1 MCHLLLGLP
10 RLDSHVWPP
19 FSFHQPLQGS
29 WSPNCPWARGWL
41 ARNHPCWCGS
51 DVPQWGV
58 DGIRWG
64 GSLGVGD
71 ILQASTKLEDLPEMW
86 IVFLGKPMIF
96 HSYLSW
102 SGYFLHFNA
111 YFHRFAVKTDDSI
124 CDSLLVA
131 FILAEWSLQVS
142 SPMALWDCTLTLISE
157 LSIWIRNIYR
167 YKCPKYPWNPSNI
180 HIKYSQISIKYSS
193 IVGLCKSF
201 CLFQLS
207 YVALVK
213 HLETPQRQG
222 PSGDDG
228 GTDLFV
234 QKMRGD
240 WKFSHQGRSHPVL
253 FLQIQQIEERP
264 VKIVIFT
271 QRILKSNV
279 KLC

>member
-1 MCHLLLGLP
+1 
-10 RLDSHVWPP
+10 
-19 FSFHQPLQGS
+19 
-29 WSPNCPWARGWL
+29 L

-180 HIKYSQISIKYSS
+180 HIKYS
-193 IVGLCKSF
+193 
-201 CLFQLS
+201 
-207 YVALVK
+207 
-213 HLETPQRQG
+213 
-222 PSGDDG
+222 
-228 GTDLFV
+228 
-234 QKMRGD
+234 
-240 WKFSHQGRSHPVL
+240 HQ
-253 FLQIQQIEERP
+253 
-264 VKIVIFT
+264 IFT
-271 QRILKSNV
+271 NIYQIFIYRGVMQVFLPLPTFVCGIGQTSWNASAPGT
-279 KLC
+279 